1 MKYSL
6 FIGRWQPWHDG
17 HRWLIDQRLKLHK
30 KVLVAVREVGK
41 DDSNPYDP
49 LAVKEN
55 IEKQLS
61 DLISQEKVKVIIIP
75 DIESINYGRG
85 VGYEIIE
92 HVPPQKIGQISAGE
106 TIKIQ
111 CPVKM
116 QRTKSGTIRI
126 PLVNGG
132 WVTAQTKSGKALV
145 EEYVCEIHENTPCC
159 DGNEA
164 SFQSPPDVLASLKA
178 RKASLESTRK
188 RIEETI
194 EKSNAITNAAQ
205 EIEEQWKE
213 FQDAF
218 GQMNQAMVEKI
229 GNSLMNDC
237 KMRRILG
244 LR

>member
-1 MKYSL
+1 M
-6 FIGRWQPWHDG
+6 QA
-17 HRWLIDQRLKLHK
+17 KL
-30 KVLVAVREVGK
+30 L
-41 DDSNPYDP
+41 
-49 LAVKEN
+49 
-55 IEKQLS
+55 
-61 DLISQEKVKVIIIP
+61 
-75 DIESINYGRG
+75 
-85 VGYEIIE
+85 
-92 HVPPQKIGQISAGE
+92 QKIGQISAGE

-164 SFQSPPDVLASLKA
+164 SFQSPTDVLASLKA

-194 EKSNAITNAAQ
+194 EKSNAITNATRNRGAM
-205 EIEEQWKE
+205 EGVSGCIWTNEPSHGGKNWKLAYE
-213 FQDAF
+213 
-218 GQMNQAMVEKI
+218 
-229 GNSLMNDC
+229 
-237 KMRRILG
+237 
-244 LR
+244 